1 MARAQGAGREPP
13 PTDEKREAQLVEIL
27 APDVVVRLSDVDT
40 FYPHWARPHCGS
52 VPCRRWTGQFYVVE
66 PGLKA
71 WQLRME
77 IMQVEEPGNLV
88 WINGQLRH
96 PPGLPLRGRP
106 DFASVWTAVE
116 MPLPASLLRPGFN
129 EIQIESSPRLPAYQD
144 SHARFESL
152 QFRNIRLAA
161 PLREP
166 TESNAPEAP

>member
-1 MARAQGAGREPP
+1 MTKAQGAGREPAP
-13 PTDEKREAQLVEIL
+13 IDEEQEPQPVEIL

-52 VPCRRWTGQFYVVE
+52 VPCRRWAGQFYVVE
-66 PGLKA
+66 SGLQD
-71 WQLRME
+71 WELHME

-88 WINGQLRH
+88 WINGQLLH

-116 MPLPASLLRPGFN
+116 MPLPASLLRPGVN

-152 QFRNIRLAA
+152 QLRNIRLAA
-161 PLREP
+161 PRPKP
-166 TESNAPEAP
+166 TESDAPKAP